1 MLEESEDPGGQE
13 MIGKMCGKCHEI
25 LPFDAFTKAKRGK
38 HKLQSYC
45 AKCHAKYELER
56 VHDNGK
62 RLPMSENR
70 SCSSFLGIH
79 IAETLL
85 TKYFKEPQRMPI
97 NNSGYD
103 FICKNGF
110 KIDVKSACL
119 KRRKDRPGYKSWA
132 FTIRNNSVADF
143 FFLLAFDNR
152 NALTPMRAWVIP
164 GNVINNKNYLEISIG
179 KSEKWKEYEKPINN
193 AIECC
198 DSMRKM

>member
-1 MLEESEDPGGQE
+1 

-25 LPFDAFTKAKRGK
+25 LPFSAFTKFGRGK

-45 AKCHAKYELER
+45 TKCHARYELER
-56 VHDNGK
+56 VHASGK

-70 SCSSFLGIH
+70 RCSSFLGIH

-85 TKYFKEPQRMPI
+85 TGYFKEPKRMPK
-97 NNSGYD
+97 NNPGYD

-119 KRRKDRPGYKSWA
+119 KRRKNRPGYKSWA
-132 FTIRNNSVADF
+132 FTIRNNNEADF

-152 NALTPMRAWVIP
+152 ESLTPMRAWLIP
-164 GNVINNKNYLEISIG
+164 GSEINKKDYLEISIG
-179 KSEKWKEYEKPINN
+179 KSYKWKQYEKSIDN
-193 AIECC
+193 AVACC
-198 DSMRKM
+198 NAMEKI